1 VVAGAESGAVKA
13 VHAMDG
19 FLVKSQDDYVRRP
32 LWWRVAAGLQVLLA
46 AAAAVG
52 LVWLAAYWVAGL
64 VKIVL
69 PEPPY
74 WGPIAVP
81 TTLLAGG
88 LLFGWLLGVLG
99 RLLLRSGGR
108 RTRRRVQADLN
119 AQVAA
124 VMGTAVVR
132 PLQEALDEYGRFV
145 ADVETLAKVRVR

>member
-1 VVAGAESGAVKA
+1 MAAAAALWWMVRGARYAIWDEFSHWGRAVKA

-88 LLFGWLLGVLG
+88 LLFGWLFKRWG
-99 RLLLRSGGR
+99 RVMPMIVAHALIDSVAFIGYALLAG
-108 RTRRRVQADLN
+108 
-119 AQVAA
+119 
-124 VMGTAVVR
+124 
-132 PLQEALDEYGRFV
+132 
-145 ADVETLAKVRVR
+145 KVSWLPG

>member
-1 VVAGAESGAVKA
+1 
-13 VHAMDG
+13 M
-19 FLVKSQDDYVRRP
+19 
-32 LWWRVAAGLQVLLA
+32 
-46 AAAAVG
+46 
-52 LVWLAAYWVAGL
+52 
-64 VKIVL
+64 L

-88 LLFGWLLGVLG
+88 LLLGWLLGLLG
-99 RLLLRSGGR
+99 RLLLRRGGR
-108 RTRRRVQADLN
+108 RTRPRVQADLN